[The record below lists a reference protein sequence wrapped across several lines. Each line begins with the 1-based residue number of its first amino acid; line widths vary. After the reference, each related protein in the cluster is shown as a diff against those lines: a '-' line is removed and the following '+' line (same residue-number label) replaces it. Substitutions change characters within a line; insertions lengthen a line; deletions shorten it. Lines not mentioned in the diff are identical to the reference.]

1 MTTGVK
7 QALIN
12 INDLSRQ
19 LLSCMLSGQEVSQE
33 KTDTQEH
40 VAAVNTVTD
49 KELTELLSQ
58 REGLIKDLFEQNTT
72 KDIALALTLVNE
84 MLALDAELARKAQ
97 TCKQALAEQ
106 VLQLKKSV
114 KVTQSY
120 QEY

>member
-12 INDLSRQ
+12 INELSRQ

-40 VAAVNTVTD
+40 AAAVNTVTD

-72 KDIALALTLVNE
+72 QDIALALTLVNE

>member
-12 INDLSRQ
+12 INELSRQ

-40 VAAVNTVTD
+40 ASAVNTVTD

>member
-1 MTTGVK
+1 VTTGVK

-40 VAAVNTVTD
+40 PAAVNTVTD

-58 REGLIKDLFEQNTT
+58 REGLIRDLFEQNTT
-72 KDIALALTLVNE
+72 QDIALALTLVNE

>member
-1 MTTGVK
+1 
-7 QALIN
+7 
-12 INDLSRQ
+12 
-19 LLSCMLSGQEVSQE
+19 
-33 KTDTQEH
+33 
-40 VAAVNTVTD
+40 
-49 KELTELLSQ
+49 
-58 REGLIKDLFEQNTT
+58 
-72 KDIALALTLVNE
+72 

>member
-1 MTTGVK
+1 VTTGVK

-19 LLSCMLSGQEVSQE
+19 LLSCMLSGQEVSQK

-40 VAAVNTVTD
+40 PAAVNTVTD
-49 KELTELLSQ
+49 KILTELLSQ

-72 KDIALALTLVNE
+72 QDIALALTLVNE
-84 MLALDAELARKAQ
+84 MLALDAELAHKAQ

>member
-19 LLSCMLSGQEVSQE
+19 LLSCMLSGQEVSQK

-40 VAAVNTVTD
+40 PAAVNTVTD
-49 KELTELLSQ
+49 KILTELLSQ

-72 KDIALALTLVNE
+72 QDIALALTLVNE

>member
-40 VAAVNTVTD
+40 PAAVNTVTD

-72 KDIALALTLVNE
+72 QDIALALTLVNE
-84 MLALDAELARKAQ
+84 MLALDAELAHKAQ